1 MKMLLEGR
9 LKYEE
14 NVNLYAKREASRTK
28 NKMKERMKIEKKA
41 SEWAKTEKPL
51 KILLHFHGKIFI
63 YRIFK
68 SV

>member
-41 SEWAKTEKPL
+41 SE
-51 KILLHFHGKIFI
+51 
-63 YRIFK
+63 
-68 SV
+68 